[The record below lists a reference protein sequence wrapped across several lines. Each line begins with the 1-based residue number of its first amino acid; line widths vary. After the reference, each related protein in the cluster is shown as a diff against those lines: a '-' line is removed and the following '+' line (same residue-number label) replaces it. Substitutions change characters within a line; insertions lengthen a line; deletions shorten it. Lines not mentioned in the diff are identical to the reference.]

1 MHFTVEWSEAAQ
13 LWVGI
18 CSQYPSLAHMDTT
31 PMAALMG
38 VRELVPQ
45 MEVVEEV
52 MAQDAGILRELA
64 RH

>member
-31 PMAALMG
+31 PWRALQG
-38 VRELVPQ
+38 VRELMP
-45 MEVVEEV
+45 EPEELE
-52 MAQDAGILRELA
+52 DAE
-64 RH
+64 